1 MGCFM
6 KFKNIKEIEKN
17 YDLIGCGATAQIY
30 KYNIYTA
37 LKIFYFSL
45 SSFDEDRFNILSRIK
60 TDYFAFPTDNI
71 YFKDSLK
78 GYTMSLKTGISFANL
93 SDNILIDKLL
103 EALKKLE
110 RDLFILSENNIRILD
125 LHDENIMYDSNK
137 NAISIID
144 TSEYGY
150 LYKDKETLRVYNVL
164 SIAYII
170 LNYLLLKPDL
180 KNILTIDDVI
190 NVIENKIYNLEEFY
204 KTDINKVED
213 IKKLKKIIK

>member
-1 MGCFM
+1 M
-6 KFKNIKEIEKN
+6 KFKSIKEIEKKYN
-17 YDLIGCGATAQIY
+17 LIGCGATAQIY
-30 KYNIYTA
+30 KYDILTA
-37 LKIFYFSL
+37 LKIFYYNL
-45 SSFDEDRFNILSRIK
+45 SAFDEDRFKILSKIK

-71 YFKDSLK
+71 YIKNNLK

-93 SDNILIDKLL
+93 SNNILIDNLL

-125 LHDENIMYDSNK
+125 LHDENIMYDNSK
-137 NAISIID
+137 NVINIID

-150 LYKDKETLRVYNVL
+150 LYKDKETLRIYNIL

-170 LNYLLLKPDL
+170 LNYLSLKYEP
-180 KNILTIDDVI
+180 KNILSIDDVI
-190 NVIENKIYNLEEFY
+190 NDIENKIYNLEEFY

>member
-1 MGCFM
+1 M
-6 KFKNIKEIEKN
+6 KFKSIKEVEKN

-30 KYNIYTA
+30 KYDVFTA
-37 LKIFYFSL
+37 LKIFHFSL
-45 SSFDEDRFNILSRIK
+45 SSFDEDRLNVLSKVK
-60 TDYFAFPTDNI
+60 TNYFAFPINNI
-71 YFKDSLK
+71 YIKNRLK
-78 GYTMSLKTGISFANL
+78 GHTMSLKTGIPFANL

-110 RDLFILSENNIRILD
+110 RDIFILSENNIRILD

-137 NAISIID
+137 NVISVID

-150 LYKDKETLRVYNVL
+150 LYKDKETLRIYNVL

-170 LNYLLLKPDL
+170 LNYLSLNYET
-180 KNILTIDDVI
+180 KNILTIDDI
-190 NVIENKIYNLEEFY
+190 IIEIENKIYNLEEFY

>member
-137 NAISIID
+137 NAI
-144 TSEYGY
+144 
-150 LYKDKETLRVYNVL
+150 DKETLRVYNVL

-170 LNYLLLKPDL
+170 LDYLSLKYEP

-213 IKKLKKIIK
+213 IKKLKK